1 MTTEINQSLDL
12 LDIPRIH
19 NINQV
24 GQTVLL
30 VIDKIKATDGKL
42 KKKALKKL
50 VKQLMGL

>member
-12 LDIPRIH
+12 LDIPRIK

-30 VIDKIKATDGKL
+30 VIDKINQTEGKL
-42 KKKALKKL
+42 KKNALKKL
-50 VKQLMGL
+50 VKQLIGL